1 MPEINVAKINNV
13 APTPPAGSGPG
24 GGGAQAFAPR
34 EGQVYAAVVKGFSDG
49 AALVSINNRF
59 LLSLADISLK
69 VGEQVSLK
77 LLRREADGKL
87 VFKLADSSADAVF
100 TARERSAAD
109 ILKSVGANF
118 KNPQAE
124 NILDSFLKFGMKLDA
139 RSIDRAAS
147 SLAKAVAA
155 VQAPPV
161 SGSQPAAA
169 VQDIEILADGAALL
183 TKSNIA
189 LTAESLKL
197 ATALVN
203 VLRTQNINYDRLF
216 SSPATALASGL
227 ADIAADPDNKNKK
240 AASAARRI
248 AGIINSRSSEK
259 PGVINYLSEFFRF
272 SVSERQQEV
281 SPPKK
286 NLLKDL
292 ITLAGELE
300 KKSASERPETDAPAG
315 RYERVAESV
324 ASLIENRA
332 LIELYS
338 AIAGNELFKM
348 PFGYEGEDHEALC
361 SVEKENGRVI
371 ALDMYLTLSKLGPL
385 RINVKKKDSAAGFYI
400 FVESAAIK
408 EYINEKYLQNKD
420 FIDSALGGGYYFTVV
435 VGKKIDFLPPFFKY
449 VSGPGQPSEF
459 DISV

>member
-1 MPEINVAKINNV
+1 MSEINVAKVNNV
-13 APTPPAGSGPG
+13 SPVLPAGSGPG
-24 GGGAQAFAPR
+24 GGAQAFVPR
-34 EGQVYAAVVKGFSDG
+34 EGQVYAAVVKGFSEG

-69 VGEQVSLK
+69 IGEQVSLK

-87 VFKLADSSADAVF
+87 VFKLADSPADAVF

-109 ILKSVGANF
+109 ILKSVGANL

-124 NILDSFLKFGMKLDA
+124 NVLDSYLKFGMKLEA

-147 SLAKAVAA
+147 SLSKALSAA
-155 VQAPPV
+155 QAGPV
-161 SGSQPAAA
+161 SGSQPAPAA
-169 VQDIEILADGAALL
+169 QDIEILADGAALL

-189 LTAESLKL
+189 VTAESLKL
-197 ATALVN
+197 AATLINA
-203 VLRTQNINYDRLF
+203 LRTQNINYNRLF
-216 SSPATALASGL
+216 SSPLSALASGL
-227 ADIAADPDNKNKK
+227 ADIAAEPDHKNKK
-240 AASAARRI
+240 AASAAKRV
-248 AGIINSRSSEK
+248 AGIISSRTAEK
-259 PGVINYLSEFFRF
+259 SGLINYLSEFFRF
-272 SVSERQQEV
+272 SPSDRPQEI

-286 NLLKDL
+286 TLLKDL

-300 KKSASERPETDAPAG
+300 KRNAAEPQETKSPAG
-315 RYERVAESV
+315 PYERSLESA

-348 PFGYEGEDHEALC
+348 PFGYDGEEHEALC
-361 SVEKENGRVI
+361 AVEKEDGRVI

-385 RINVKKKDSAAGFYI
+385 RVNVKKKDSAAGFYI
-400 FVESAAIK
+400 FVETAAIK
-408 EYINEKYLQNKD
+408 EYMNEKYLQNKE
-420 FIDSALGGGYYFTVV
+420 FIDSALGGRYYFTLV

-449 VSGPGQPSEF
+449 VSGPEQLSGF